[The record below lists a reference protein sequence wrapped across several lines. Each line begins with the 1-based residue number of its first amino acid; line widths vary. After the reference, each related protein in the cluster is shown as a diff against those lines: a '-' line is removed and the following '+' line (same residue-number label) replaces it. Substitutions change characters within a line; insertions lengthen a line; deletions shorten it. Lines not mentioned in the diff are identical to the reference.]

1 MKVSRGGRSCP
12 EKAPPAQV
20 TALHAT
26 ASVRRQFLR
35 SVAGTRPPRLG
46 RVPQAGTLDKDAE
59 IPACDWW
66 FLEHVHLC
74 LTANTSG

>member
-35 SVAGTRPPRLG
+35 SVAGTRPRG
-46 RVPQAGTLDKDAE
+46 WDASPQAGTRPPGWDPGQGRRNPSL
-59 IPACDWW
+59 
-66 FLEHVHLC
+66 
-74 LTANTSG
+74 